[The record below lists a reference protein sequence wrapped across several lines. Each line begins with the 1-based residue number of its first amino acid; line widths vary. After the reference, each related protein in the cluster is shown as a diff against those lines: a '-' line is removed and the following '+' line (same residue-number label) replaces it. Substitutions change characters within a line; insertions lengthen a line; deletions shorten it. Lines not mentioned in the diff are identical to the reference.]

1 MDVIPMG
8 ENNETVVEQP
18 IIENAEMGE
27 QPIVSADQNI
37 VATQNEGLMEN
48 DPFQEKS
55 NEVPLQADTGA
66 TVEEPQPIVEQ
77 QIALDVNIDEVF
89 EGGTKED
96 EITKIVS
103 DTMGNTPAQPEVTL
117 TEPTIENA
125 PMIEAAPVQAEAVPA
140 PAETPAPTIEAA
152 PQEPVITLEPGPIA
166 EVPTTKVPAAE
177 PTATESTIESP
188 IVPEI
193 PILP

>member
-1 MDVIPMG
+1 MG

-18 IIENAEMGE
+18 ILENTEMGE

-55 NEVPLQADTGA
+55 EEIPLQAETGA

-96 EITKIVS
+96 EITKIVANPS
-103 DTMGNTPAQPEVTL
+103 IPHPSCTGGMGNFH
-117 TEPTIENA
+117 
-125 PMIEAAPVQAEAVPA
+125 AA
-140 PAETPAPTIEAA
+140 
-152 PQEPVITLEPGPIA
+152 
-166 EVPTTKVPAAE
+166 
-177 PTATESTIESP
+177 
-188 IVPEI
+188 
-193 PILP
+193 